1 MTLPPPRTA
10 GRYRIAMVCLGNI
23 CRSPMAQVVVEARL
37 AEAGLGDVV
46 EVTSSGTG
54 GWHEGEPMDE
64 RAATTLTAAGYDATR
79 HRARTFDPSWHDE
92 HDLLLAMDESNLR
105 ALGGPNERAMLFRT
119 FDPVDPGGEVPDPY
133 YGDLSGYEEVLRMVE
148 RTSRGLVAALEQE
161 LAHS

>member
-1 MTLPPPRTA
+1 
-10 GRYRIAMVCLGNI
+10 MVCLGNI

-37 AEAGLGDVV
+37 AEAGLSDVV

-54 GWHEGEPMDE
+54 GWHEGDPMDE

-79 HRARTFDPSWHDE
+79 HRARTFDPSWHDD
-92 HDLLLAMDESNLR
+92 HDLLLAMDEANLR
-105 ALGGPNERAMLFRT
+105 AMGGAAERVMLFRT
-119 FDPVDPGGEVPDPY
+119 FDPVDPGGEVPDPD

-148 RTSRGLVAALEQE
+148 RTSQGLVAALEQE